1 MHKARMVSDDVLAA
15 ARTVV
20 RVSRLKLS
28 FAPQPWPFANE
39 RRAEIDAHF
48 ERARRELPGIWNGQ
62 VLVMYRHRLA
72 RGALEGAFLQ
82 TDFASFMAWRDWGF
96 PKAGVAN
103 CFSMGALRASDG
115 GWIMGVMAPQTSA
128 GGKIHFPAGTPDP
141 DDVVDGMV
149 DLAGS
154 VIREVAE
161 ETGLGAGD
169 FIEAG
174 GWHCVVDGPRIA
186 LMKVLHA
193 HVPAEELRRR
203 ILEYLARDQA
213 PELAD
218 IRIVRSRRD
227 FDPMM
232 PRFVTTFLD
241 RTNFLDNAR
250 S

>member
-1 MHKARMVSDDVLAA
+1 MTSGYVPGSVCE
-15 ARTVV
+15 
-20 RVSRLKLS
+20 VSRLDLVY
-28 FAPQPWPFANE
+28 APQPWPFAAE
-39 RRAEIDAHF
+39 RRPEIDAHF
-48 ERARRELPGIWNGQ
+48 EQARRDRPGIWNGQ
-62 VLVMYRHRLA
+62 VLVMHRHRLK
-72 RGALEGAFLQ
+72 RGVLEGAFLQ

-96 PKAGVAN
+96 PETGVIN
-103 CFSMGALRASDG
+103 CFSMAALRASDG
-115 GWIMGVMAPQTSA
+115 GWIMGVMAPHTSTR
-128 GGKIHFPAGTPDP
+128 GKIYFPAGTPDP
-141 DDVVDGMV
+141 EDVVDGTV

-169 FIEAG
+169 FVEAD
-174 GWHCVVDGPRIA
+174 GWHCVLDGPSIA

-193 HVPAEELRRR
+193 HDSAEFLRQR
-203 ILEYLARDQA
+203 ILANLASETA

-241 RTNFLDNAR
+241 RMDFLDNPR